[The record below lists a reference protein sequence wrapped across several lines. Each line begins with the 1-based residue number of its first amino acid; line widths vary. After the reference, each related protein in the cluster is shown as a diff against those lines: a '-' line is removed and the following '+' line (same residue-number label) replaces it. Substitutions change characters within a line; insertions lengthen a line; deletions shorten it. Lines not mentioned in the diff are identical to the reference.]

1 MRAQVQVLSTDE
13 CAQVHEHSLNLLAD
27 TGVRVASEQA
37 RRLMKKSGAQV
48 EESKQ
53 LVRFPR
59 ELIEESLKVAA
70 KKFKLGGRRVDWDL
84 DMNIGECSLL
94 ADGGAVSVLDWESG
108 EIRPGT
114 FDDWLD
120 ATHLIDALDE
130 IGIYWNMVE
139 AGFEGSSLGDFIS
152 YWRNVLKNCSKHV
165 QDSSDSPEK
174 SNLLLEVLQIAFG
187 GKQTLRDKHPFSFLL
202 CPMSPLVIDERY
214 TDAYLA
220 ISGWDIPV
228 AIMPMPLM
236 GATGPAS
243 IISNMLIA
251 NAEFLAMLCLVQ
263 SASPG
268 TPIIYAPMPQSV
280 EPHTWRYT
288 GGAVENSLL
297 GAATTAMGRYYS
309 FPVEAGT
316 GGTDQ
321 YYPGA
326 QASYERA
333 INWTLPTLSW
343 PDILVG
349 PGLLG
354 GSTILCLEQMLM
366 DVEIFRRCAR
376 LYEGIHTSDDR
387 WLDNVI
393 AEAGPGGNFMNQKST
408 LKSLRDG
415 TFYLSEMGF
424 HDTYEKWKKAGMP
437 DIVDEIQEMTKKIL
451 NNYQP
456 LPLDPYV
463 DRELE
468 RLERRLRTN
477 GK

>member
-1 MRAQVQVLSTDE
+1 MRAQVQILSTDE
-13 CAQVHEHSLNLLAD
+13 CAQVHEHSLNLLAN

-37 RRLMKKSGAQV
+37 RRLFNKSGARV
-48 EESKQ
+48 EESNQ
-53 LVRFPR
+53 LVKIPGA
-59 ELIEESLKVAA
+59 LIDDSLKVAV
-70 KKFKLGGRRVDWDL
+70 KKFKLGGRRLDWDL

-114 FDDWLD
+114 FDDWVD

-130 IGIYWNMVE
+130 IGVYWNMVE
-139 AGFEGSSLGDFIS
+139 AGFEGGSLGDFIS
-152 YWRNVLKNCSKHV
+152 YWRNLLKNCSKHI

-174 SNLLLEVLQIAFG
+174 SKLLLEILQIAFG
-187 GKQTLRDKHPFSFLL
+187 GKEALRDKHPFSFLL

-214 TDAYLA
+214 IDAYLA
-220 ISGWDIPV
+220 ITGWDIPV

-243 IISNMLIA
+243 IISNMVVA
-251 NAEFLAMLCLVQ
+251 NSEFLAMLCLVQ
-263 SASPG
+263 AANPG

-288 GGAVENSLL
+288 GGAIENSLF
-297 GAATTAMGRYYS
+297 GTATTAMGRYYG

-326 QASYERA
+326 QAGYERA

-354 GSTILCLEQMLM
+354 GSTILCLEQMLI

-376 LYEGIHTSDDR
+376 LYDGIHTSADR

-415 TFYLSEMGF
+415 KFYLSEMGF

-451 NNYQP
+451 NDYQP
-456 LPLDPYV
+456 LQLDPHV

-468 RLERRLRTN
+468 RLERRLRTK